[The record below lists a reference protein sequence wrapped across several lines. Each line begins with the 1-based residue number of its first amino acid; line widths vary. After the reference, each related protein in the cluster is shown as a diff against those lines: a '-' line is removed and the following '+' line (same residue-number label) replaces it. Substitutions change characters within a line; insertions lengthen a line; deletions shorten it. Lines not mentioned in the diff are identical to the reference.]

1 MILGTG
7 IDVIDFAKLEHA
19 VSEHG
24 DRFLKKVFTDR
35 EIRYCRSK
43 AKPVQHFAG
52 RFAAKEAVMKALHTG
67 WSEGVK
73 WKDIEVFVQEAGGP
87 TVELSGG
94 ARAYAERMGLKTIH
108 LSISHSG
115 DYAIA
120 SAIVEG

>member
-7 IDVIDFAKLEHA
+7 IDVIDFAKLDHA
-19 VSEHG
+19 ISEHG
-24 DRFLKKVFTDR
+24 ERFLRKVFSES
-35 EIRYCRSK
+35 EIRYCRAR

-67 WSEGVK
+67 WSEGIN
-73 WKDIEVFVQEAGGP
+73 WKDIEVFVKDSGRPEVVL
-87 TVELSGG
+87 TGG
-94 ARAYAERMGLKTIH
+94 ARERAQKIGLKTIH

-120 SAIVEG
+120 SAILEG